1 VSEFSCYVRRIY
13 FDSKELITIL
23 AWKLWWIDCYVCATG
38 LPQPQADHFI
48 RMCHFARAT
57 VHKVSRLTKALE
69 DQLGPG
75 TGDLG
80 MRVGIHS
87 GSVTAGVLRGQ
98 KARFQLF
105 GGTHVVL

>member
-1 VSEFSCYVRRIY
+1 MNLFRFKGTNHGSCMSTSPML
-13 FDSKELITIL
+13 FWL
-23 AWKLWWIDCYVCATG
+23 IDCYVCATG
-38 LPQPQADHFI
+38 LPQPQADHFV

-69 DQLGPG
+69 GHLGPG

-105 GGTHVVL
+105 GGTYVVLC